1 MGVRSERTWVRFRLV
16 HTFFFQIFFF
26 IRALRISLYLAM
38 CILLYNRVYIL
49 VLPHFD
55 RDIGDY
61 KREVVYY
68 LRTSFL
74 ALVLL
79 YIDRI
84 LFAPA
89 LAAAMAKATVGVR
102 VWTAPVT

>member
-1 MGVRSERTWVRFRLV
+1 MWGLGASEPGFDSAWFTLFFFQ
-16 HTFFFQIFFF
+16 FFFQICFF

-79 YIDRI
+79 YYSAKKDVIRI
-84 LFAPA
+84 SKGR
-89 LAAAMAKATVGVR
+89 MKGCKG
-102 VWTAPVT
+102 W

>member
-1 MGVRSERTWVRFRLV
+1 
-16 HTFFFQIFFF
+16 
-26 IRALRISLYLAM
+26 M

-49 VLPHFD
+49 ALPHFD

-79 YIDRI
+79 YYS
-84 LFAPA
+84 
-89 LAAAMAKATVGVR
+89 AKKSVISISKGR
-102 VWTAPVT
+102 MKGCKEWKLKW

>member
-1 MGVRSERTWVRFRLV
+1 MS
-16 HTFFFQIFFF
+16 
-26 IRALRISLYLAM
+26 
-38 CILLYNRVYIL
+38 ILLYNRVYIL

-79 YIDRI
+79 YYSAKKDVIRI
-84 LFAPA
+84 SKGR
-89 LAAAMAKATVGVR
+89 MKGCKG
-102 VWTAPVT
+102 W

>member
-1 MGVRSERTWVRFRLV
+1 MWGLGASEPGFDSALFTL
-16 HTFFFQIFFF
+16 FFSNFFF

-79 YIDRI
+79 Y
-84 LFAPA
+84 
-89 LAAAMAKATVGVR
+89 
-102 VWTAPVT
+102 